1 MVLTLLGSTV
11 CVHLP
16 AQALEESSL
25 PQVVASLLVLPRGD
39 SVSSLS
45 ATMRRPIRAV
55 LLGHMEAETRG
66 KHGALQGEHYLI
78 NIITK

>member
-1 MVLTLLGSTV
+1 MALTLPGSMV

-25 PQVVASLLVLPRGD
+25 PQVVASLLALPRGD

-45 ATMRRPIRAV
+45 ATMRRPTRAV
-55 LLGHMEAETRG
+55 LLGLMEAQTRG
-66 KHGALQGEHYLI
+66 RPGALQGEHYLI
-78 NIITK
+78 NIIT